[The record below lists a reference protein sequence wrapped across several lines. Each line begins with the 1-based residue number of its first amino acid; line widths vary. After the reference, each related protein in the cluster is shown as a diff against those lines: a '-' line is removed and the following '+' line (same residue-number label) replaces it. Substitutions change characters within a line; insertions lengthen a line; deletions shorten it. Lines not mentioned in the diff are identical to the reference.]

1 MRQVE
6 SMVYG
11 LVAETRRILIEDL
24 LMLRLDKHGD
34 VQGEQL
40 PAID

>member
-6 SMVYG
+6 SMVYR

-24 LMLRLDKHGD
+24 LMLQLDEHGD
-34 VQGEQL
+34 IQGEQL
-40 PAID
+40 LAID